1 MIQQSNFDSRRT
13 HEISK
18 MIGTVSRAKQ
28 LTLGV
33 GSATDWKRTI
43 KLFRFDFVE
52 QFSRF
57 PREKCGQ
64 AKYLTKLPKCYSELT
79 WVS

>member
-43 KLFRFDFVE
+43 KLFRLTLWNNFLDFL
-52 QFSRF
+52 
-57 PREKCGQ
+57 EKNVGKQ
-64 AKYLTKLPKCYSELT
+64 NI
-79 WVS
+79 